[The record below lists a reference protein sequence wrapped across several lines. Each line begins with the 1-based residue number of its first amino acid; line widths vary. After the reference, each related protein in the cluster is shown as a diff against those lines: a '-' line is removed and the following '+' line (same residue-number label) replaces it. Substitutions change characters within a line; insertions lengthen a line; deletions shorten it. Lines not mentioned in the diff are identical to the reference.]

1 MIKELENRKIGT
13 RLLFGGNLIRQPAY
27 ENCKFRVIGDLR
39 VTDFVMNNVFWVG
52 TYPGLTE
59 PMIDYIAQSLREA
72 AGAARQGLITIG
84 L

>member
-1 MIKELENRKIGT
+1 MELESRKIGT
-13 RLLFGGNLIRQPAY
+13 RLLFGGNLVRQPAY
-27 ENCKFRVIGDLR
+27 REAEFRVIGDLK

-72 AGAARQGLITIG
+72 AAAAKGGLVKVG
-84 L
+84 M